1 MALGNDANAG
11 CSEWGS
17 PVPRTGTMMSN
28 SSTRP
33 VHRRV
38 AVVFDFDETLA
49 ADSFEAFL
57 VHCGCDPLE
66 FRRTHV
72 RPLLDDG
79 WEEQN
84 AKIYALVQ
92 ESRRRSAADKITRE
106 RIREFAAQLDLYPG
120 VTELFDR
127 LRTRARCGFDTE
139 VDVEYYLVSSG
150 LVDIPAG
157 TRLASV
163 FSAMWGCELSYTE
176 SGEIDFVRR
185 VVTHFGKTR
194 YLRLI
199 TRAGPEGYAS
209 AGPQMLYRT
218 VPDEDLHVPFGQLI
232 YVGDG
237 SSDIPAFALVHQE
250 GGIAIG
256 VRKPGGRPEWQA
268 SSEVGQ
274 DSRVDAVAS
283 ADYGPDSAM
292 TRALDLA
299 VDKVCA
305 QIALRGLGASGR

>member
-1 MALGNDANAG
+1 
-11 CSEWGS
+11 
-17 PVPRTGTMMSN
+17 MSN

-38 AVVFDFDETLA
+38 AVVFGFDETLA

-92 ESRRRSAADKITRE
+92 ESRRRKAADKITRE

-139 VDVEYYLVSSG
+139 LDVEYYLVSSG

-157 TRLASV
+157 THLASV
-163 FSAMWGCELSYTE
+163 FSAMWGSNSATPRA
-176 SGEIDFVRR
+176 VRWLR
-185 VVTHFGKTR
+185 PPSRHPFRQDPLPPVDHAGGPGGLRLGRTADALPDGATR
-194 YLRLI
+194 TCTCRSASYLRRRRLVRHSRL
-199 TRAGPEGYAS
+199 RAGA
-209 AGPQMLYRT
+209 
-218 VPDEDLHVPFGQLI
+218 
-232 YVGDG
+232 
-237 SSDIPAFALVHQE
+237 QE

-268 SSEVGQ
+268 SWRWV
-274 DSRVDAVAS
+274 R
-283 ADYGPDSAM
+283 
-292 TRALDLA
+292 TRGWTRWPAPA
-299 VDKVCA
+299 PA
-305 QIALRGLGASGR
+305 PTPR